1 MMIRFILVALSLS
14 ISVAANAAQTELGT
28 KGGLE
33 VETESFSFELH
44 GRIMTDAAWFSE
56 DAIPMNDGM
65 EFRRARLEL
74 EGTLYEDWGY
84 KAQYDFAENKLAAK
98 DLYLSY
104 AGLGSGSLLIGQFKQ
119 FFGLEELTSS
129 KYITFMER
137 SLPAV
142 FNASHKIG
150 VGYLWAGTNTTFGA
164 SVYGNAAG
172 EGTENDGLVNF
183 GTRFTFA
190 PVAEKDS
197 VLHFGLAYAS
207 EQADDT
213 QTFSFEQRPE
223 AHLAEK
229 LISFDVTN
237 ANSLDKLGLEAAWVA
252 GPFSL
257 QGEYVDASLGR
268 TGGLADVGFTG
279 YYASASWFL
288 TGESRPY
295 KKGAFSGIKPNG
307 KSGAWELA
315 VRMSNLDFVDGAL
328 DGGELN
334 DLTVGI
340 NWYANPQVRFM
351 MNYIQAELEQAGVT
365 DESGILQFRAQV
377 AF

>member
-1 MMIRFILVALSLS
+1 MIKYTLVATALLG
-14 ISVAANAAQTELGT
+14 IAVAASAAPTEVTT

-33 VETESFSFELH
+33 AGTEDFSFELH
-44 GRIMTDAAWFSE
+44 GRIMTDVAWFSE
-56 DAIPMNDGM
+56 DAIPMGDGM
-65 EFRRARLEL
+65 EFRRTRLEL
-74 EGTLYEDWGY
+74 EGTLYEDWSY

-98 DLYLSY
+98 DLYLAY

-183 GTRFTFA
+183 GARWTFA
-190 PVAEKDS
+190 PVAEKGS
-197 VLHFGLAYAS
+197 VLHFGVAYAS

-213 QTFSFEQRPE
+213 QSFSFEQRPE
-223 AHLAEK
+223 AHLADK
-229 LISFDVTN
+229 LISLDVVN
-237 ANSLDKLGLEAAWVA
+237 ADGLGKLGLEAAWVA
-252 GPFSL
+252 GPISL
-257 QGEYVDASLGR
+257 QGEYMDATVQR

-295 KKGAFSGIKPNG
+295 KKGAFSGVKPNG
-307 KSGAWELA
+307 KGGAWELA
-315 VRMSNLDFVDGAL
+315 VRMSNLDFVDGGL

-334 DLTVGI
+334 DLTIGL

-351 MNYIQAELEQAGVT
+351 MNYIQTELEQAGVT
-365 DESGILQFRAQV
+365 DEPGILQFRAQV